1 MTSRAT
7 AVKFLI
13 CIFIPAACGTSNDE
27 TAPNVTYNEPHRLFA
42 FLFPLRA
49 GPQTMRRLLMSPT
62 MNPIAP
68 KYIFR
73 PLLNG

>member
-27 TAPNVTYNEPHRLFA
+27 TAPNVTYNEPHRPQIHFSPQAKWMNDPNGMVYYNGAYHLFYQY
-42 FLFPLRA
+42 FPDS
-49 GPQTMRRLLMSPT
+49 TVW
-62 MNPIAP
+62 
-68 KYIFR
+68 
-73 PLLNG
+73 